1 MAQKNKQYAWQVTHK
16 IIGEFIDNV
25 NSGMLNMAWVK
36 AQFLIE
42 AQAKYHVYTGHD
54 ESDALAM
61 AWEDFDMACRGKAD
75 PAITSAVFMLWAYM
89 PGRVEKHWM
98 RTVKDALKAAEDATE
113 TAVLRYYPSDYA
125 APLRTLDEGFD
136 LPEAVPMLRV
146 PAAQGVRDTKDLKA
160 AINKVTDFS
169 SHGFS
174 VIDGGKSA
182 PDDDDQQE
190 DELF

>member
-1 MAQKNKQYAWQVTHK
+1 MSQKSKQYALQVTHK

-75 PAITSAVFMLWAYM
+75 PAITAPVFLLWAYL
-89 PGRVEKHWM
+89 PGRAEKHWM
-98 RTVKDALKAAEDATE
+98 RTLKDALKAAQDATE
-113 TAVLRYYPSDYA
+113 TAALRYYPSDYA

-146 PAAQGVRDTKDLKA
+146 PAAQGVRDAKELKA
-160 AINKVTDFS
+160 AINKVTDFNPPV
-169 SHGFS
+169 FS
-174 VIDGGKSA
+174 VIDGGKSE
-182 PDDDDQQE
+182 PQDEQQE
-190 DELF
+190 EELF

>member
-1 MAQKNKQYAWQVTHK
+1 MAKKSKQYAWQQAHA
-16 IIGEFIDNV
+16 IINAFIDNV

-75 PAITSAVFMLWAYM
+75 PAITSPAFMLWAYV
-89 PGRVEKHWM
+89 PGRTEKQWM
-98 RTVKDALKAAEDATE
+98 RTLKDAFKAAQDATE
-113 TAVLRYYPSDYA
+113 TAALRYYPSDYA
-125 APLRTLDEGFD
+125 SPMRTLDEGFD

-160 AINKVTDFS
+160 AINKVTDFNPPV
-169 SHGFS
+169 FS
-174 VIDGGKSA
+174 VIDGGKSE
-182 PDDDDQQE
+182 PEVNQQE